1 MHPWQPAPCSAAI
14 ATATYRA
21 VVLLLQQGGHVPPD
35 GHLLGQVLVLGTDP
49 APQLLQQAQQAGPPL
64 STGLQ
69 VGPVRGQRSKEVRV
83 RRRREVSR
91 VKSVNPFS
99 ISVNQNDDPQC

>member
-1 MHPWQPAPCSAAI
+1 MYKSLKANDPNQSEDSPGMG
-14 ATATYRA
+14 TYRA

-64 STGLQ
+64 GTGLQ
-69 VGPVRGQRSKEVRV
+69 VGPVRGQRSEEVRKGGG
-83 RRRREVSR
+83 RS
-91 VKSVNPFS
+91 
-99 ISVNQNDDPQC
+99 

>member
-1 MHPWQPAPCSAAI
+1 
-14 ATATYRA
+14 

-64 STGLQ
+64 RTRLQ
-69 VGPVRGQRSKEVRV
+69 VGPGTHGQRSEVRF
-83 RRRREVSR
+83 EVWGATRLQEIQSGID
-91 VKSVNPFS
+91 N
-99 ISVNQNDDPQC
+99 